1 MHSLRRAVAF
11 LAVALGLVVLAQPV
25 RAADDIRI
33 CVVAILATD
42 RDATIDPKVRCIARE
57 VQKQEPQL
65 TGFRL
70 ATTNCK
76 PVAVGAKETFALVE
90 SEVATVL
97 LQQGMD
103 KEDRVRLTV
112 KAPLVGEITYT
123 TVCTKC
129 FPIIT
134 RYQTIDKDRLIIAVM
149 VRQPCKAK

>member
-1 MHSLRRAVAF
+1 MQSLRSIPGF
-11 LAVALGLVVLAQPV
+11 LTALLGLVLLAQPI
-25 RAADDIRI
+25 RAADEIRI

-76 PVAVGAKETFALVE
+76 PLAVGAKETFALVE
-90 SEVATVL
+90 NEVATVT

-123 TVCTKC
+123 TVCSKC

-134 RYQTIDKDRLIIAVM
+134 RYQTIDKDRLIIAVL
-149 VRQPCKAK
+149 VRQPCKGK